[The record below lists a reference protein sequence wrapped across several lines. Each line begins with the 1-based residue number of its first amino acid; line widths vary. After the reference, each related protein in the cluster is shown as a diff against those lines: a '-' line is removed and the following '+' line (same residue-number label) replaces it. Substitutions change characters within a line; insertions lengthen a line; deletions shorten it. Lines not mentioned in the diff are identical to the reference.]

1 MKMRRLTVEGYAN
14 YLQNV
19 IGKISAEKEYIT
31 GLDSV
36 LGDGDHWANLMVG
49 FNRILEQIDE
59 LKKCDFETL
68 FKQIGKIF
76 LNSSGGSSGILYCS
90 AYLSAAPYL
99 KGKSEISVSD
109 LAEILRLEQK
119 GIEARGGAK
128 PGDKTMLDTLA
139 AAAAA
144 AAGGDGGSEDDLL
157 RRISAGAYEGM
168 NSTKDME
175 ARKGRA
181 CYRKDKGVGHIDPGA
196 VTMYYQIEYLV
207 MEFLR

>member
-1 MKMRRLTVEGYAN
+1 MRRLTVEGYAN

-99 KGKSEISVSD
+99 KGKDEISVSD

-128 PGDKTMLDTLA
+128 PGDKTMLDTL

-207 MEFLR
+207 IEFLR

>member
-1 MKMRRLTVEGYAN
+1 MRRLTVEGYAS

>member
-1 MKMRRLTVEGYAN
+1 MRRLTVEGYAD

-207 MEFLR
+207 IEFLR

>member
-1 MKMRRLTVEGYAN
+1 MRRLTVEGYAN

-144 AAGGDGGSEDDLL
+144 AGGDGGSEDDLL

-207 MEFLR
+207 IEFLR

>member
-1 MKMRRLTVEGYAN
+1 MRRLTVEGYAD

-99 KGKSEISVSD
+99 KGKDEISVSD

-144 AAGGDGGSEDDLL
+144 AGGDGGSEDDLL

-168 NSTKDME
+168 SSTKDME

>member
-1 MKMRRLTVEGYAN
+1 MRRLTVEGYAS

-207 MEFLR
+207 IEFLR

>member
-1 MKMRRLTVEGYAN
+1 MRRLTVEGYAN

-99 KGKSEISVSD
+99 KGKDEISVSD

-144 AAGGDGGSEDDLL
+144 AGGDGGSEDDLL

-168 NSTKDME
+168 SSTKDME

>member
-1 MKMRRLTVEGYAN
+1 MRRLTVEGYAD

-99 KGKSEISVSD
+99 KGKDEISVSD

-157 RRISAGAYEGM
+157 RRISAGAYAGM
-168 NSTKDME
+168 SSTKDME

-207 MEFLR
+207 IEFLR

>member
-1 MKMRRLTVEGYAN
+1 MRRLTVEGYAN

-99 KGKSEISVSD
+99 KGKDEISVSD

-168 NSTKDME
+168 SSTKDME

>member
-1 MKMRRLTVEGYAN
+1 MRRLTVEGYAD

-59 LKKCDFETL
+59 LKKCDFETE

-168 NSTKDME
+168 SSTKDME